1 MSPPSTLER
10 VLVVEDELSMRTIL
24 ADCLERRGYRV
35 LTSADGAE
43 GLQRALDEKPDLVL
57 LDLMLPKL
65 DGFAVCR
72 ELRRLGFRG
81 RILILTARGRIED
94 RVQGLDA
101 GADDYLPKP
110 FSRDE
115 LLARVRALLRRND
128 AASQPPPRLLLGDVV
143 VDLAARRAL
152 RGDEELPLSARE
164 FAMLALLIE
173 RAGQVVT
180 REDFLDRVWGV
191 TAFPTTRTVDKHIV
205 SLRQKIEIDPAQPR
219 WIHTVHG
226 TGYRLELP
234 PAEVEAESAQAT
246 PDPIRM
252 LQDLHAN
259 GEGLHPQQAKAYLRE
274 VREDRKRWRTK

>member
-1 MSPPSTLER
+1 
-10 VLVVEDELSMRTIL
+10 
-24 ADCLERRGYRV
+24 
-35 LTSADGAE
+35 
-43 GLQRALDEKPDLVL
+43 VL

-81 RILILTARGRIED
+81 RILILTARGRVED

-128 AASQPPPRLLLGDVV
+128 AASPAPSPIALGDVV

-152 RGDEELPLSARE
+152 RGEEELPLSARGICH
-164 FAMLALLIE
+164 AGPADRTG
-173 RAGQVVT
+173 RAGGDPGGFP
-180 REDFLDRVWGV
+180 RSRLGV

-205 SLRQKIEIDPAQPR
+205 SLRQKIEIDLAQPR

-234 PAEVEAESAQAT
+234 PAVAEAGSIQAT
-246 PDPIRM
+246 PDPIRV
-252 LQDLHAN
+252 LQDLHAS
-259 GEGLHPQQAKAYLRE
+259 GEGLNAQQAKAYLRG